1 MGCCSPQYNGTGRF
15 FSRMA
20 RRYRRRYLKKGLEPS
35 QIHLVEGIQR
45 AGLAGASL
53 LEIGSGVGY
62 LHQMLL
68 KQGAARAIGVDM
80 SDKMLDEALTL
91 SREQG
96 LEARVEYRL
105 GDFIALASDISE
117 ADITLLDK
125 VVCCYPDAPALVQ
138 RSLEK
143 TRRVYALTYPRDRII
158 TRLGV
163 ALAGWALWLVR
174 SNFRSYVHD
183 PNVIE
188 TQINAAGFRKQY
200 ENQTFI
206 WLTQIY
212 VRA

>member
-1 MGCCSPQYNGTGRF
+1 MGCCSTPSCGTGRF
-15 FSRMA
+15 FSHMA
-20 RRYRRRYLKKGLEPS
+20 RRYRRRYLKNGLEKS
-35 QIHLVEGIQR
+35 QTHLVEGIQR
-45 AGLAGASL
+45 AGLNGASL

-80 SDKMLDEALTL
+80 SEKMLEEARTL
-91 SREQG
+91 AREQG

-105 GDFIALASDISE
+105 GDFIALAADIGE

-143 TRRVYALTYPRDRII
+143 TRRVYALTYPRDRSI
-158 TRLGV
+158 TRVGV
-163 ALAGWALWLVR
+163 MLAGWALWLVR

-183 PNVIE
+183 PRMIE
-188 TQINAAGFRKQY
+188 ADIYAAGFRKQY

-206 WLTQIY
+206 WLTQVY
-212 VRA
+212 VRS